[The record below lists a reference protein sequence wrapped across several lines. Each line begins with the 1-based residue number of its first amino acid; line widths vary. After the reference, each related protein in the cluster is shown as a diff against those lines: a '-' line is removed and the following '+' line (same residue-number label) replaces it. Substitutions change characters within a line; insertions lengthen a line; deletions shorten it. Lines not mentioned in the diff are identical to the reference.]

1 VRLYDYK
8 LIIFDLD
15 GTLVDSKLDI
25 LNANNRTLKKFGF
38 KQISRAQIKGIVGQG
53 IMGNI
58 NFSLKINKEH
68 ASEKQKKSIFKYFYN
83 FYKKNVY
90 VKSKVYPNID
100 IFLKRLKKNNIKIA
114 VASNKLENLT
124 KIVIKKSKL
133 SKYFK
138 VICGGNTFRHKKP
151 HPGMLNALI
160 KKMKIKKKD
169 CLFIGDSEHDYEA
182 ALNSKVD
189 FLLKLNGFTR
199 KPKSYFKC
207 KKFLN
212 YKSLLKNIKI

>member
-1 VRLYDYK
+1 MKLYDYK

-25 LNANNRTLKKFGF
+25 LNANNKTLRYFGF
-38 KQISRAQIKGIVGQG
+38 KPISRSQIKGIVGQG

-68 ASEKQKKSIFKYFYN
+68 ASEKLKKTMFKYFYN
-83 FYKKNVY
+83 HYKKNLF
-90 VKSKVYPNID
+90 VKSSVYKDID
-100 IFLKRLKKNNIKIA
+100 KFLKNLKENKIKVA

-133 SKYFK
+133 GKYFK

-160 KKMKIKKKD
+160 KKMKM
-169 CLFIGDSEHDYEA
+169 
-182 ALNSKVD
+182 N
-189 FLLKLNGFTR
+189 LLKV
-199 KPKSYFKC
+199 K
-207 KKFLN
+207 
-212 YKSLLKNIKI
+212 